1 MTLDLRTQKDVS
13 AGLRF
18 PPGFLWGSAT
28 AAAQIEGAAH
38 EDGKE
43 DSIWDA
49 FARVPGA
56 VAGGDTPEVAVDHYH
71 RMPADVALMKQLG
84 LQSYRFSTSWA
95 RVKPGDREANP
106 AGLDFY
112 SRLVDELLEANI
124 LPWLTLYHWDL
135 PQALEEKGGWA
146 NRDTAYRFRDYA
158 ELMHETLGDRVNH
171 WTTFNEPLC
180 SSLIGYA
187 GGEHAPGRR
196 EPAAALAAVHHQHL
210 AHGLAT
216 RTLRRRG
223 AENIGITL
231 NLTNAVPNDPAD
243 AVDLDA
249 ARRLDGLW
257 NRMFLEPLLLGAY
270 PKDVLVDVAGL
281 GLDDVIHPGDLDIIA
296 APLDFLGVNHY
307 HDDNVS
313 GHPLPLG
320 AATSTMPTDR
330 PKSSPF
336 VGSEHLTF
344 PSRGLPITAMGWEVN
359 PAGLHSLLVRLG
371 AEYPMLPP
379 LYVTENGAAYDDALV
394 RDVVDFDPI
403 AGDAGQVDVAVHDPQ
418 RSAYIAAHVAAVAAA
433 IADGADVRGYFVWSF
448 LDNFEWAWGYNKR
461 FGIVRVD
468 YTTQQRT
475 VKDSGRMFAKLIEE
489 SRAGSDSGARAG
501 ANSGSRA
508 ASPSA
513 LRPER
518 EAG

>member
-1 MTLDLRTQKDVS
+1 MTLNLTTQGSLV
-13 AGLRF
+13 AGHF

-71 RMPADVALMKQLG
+71 RMPEDVALMKRLG
-84 LQSYRFSTSWA
+84 LRSYRFSTSWA
-95 RVKPGDREANP
+95 RIKPGDRSVNP

-112 SRLVDELLEANI
+112 SRLVDELLEAGI

-135 PQALEEKGGWA
+135 PQALEDTGGWA

-158 ELMHETLGDRVNH
+158 EVVYDALGDRVEH

-187 GGEHAPGRR
+187 GGEHAPGRQ
-196 EPAAALAAVHHQHL
+196 EPAAALAALHHQHL

-216 RTLRRRG
+216 RTLHRRG
-223 AENIGITL
+223 AENVGITL
-231 NLTNAVPNDPAD
+231 NLTNAVPNDPTD
-243 AVDLDA
+243 PVDVDA
-249 ARRLDGLW
+249 ARRLDALW
-257 NRMFLEPLLLGAY
+257 NRAFLEPLLLGAY
-270 PKDVLVDVAGL
+270 PEDLLVDVAGL
-281 GLDDVIHPGDLDIIA
+281 GLSDVIHPGDLDIIA

-313 GHPLPLG
+313 GHPLPADAEPSL
-320 AATSTMPTDR
+320 TPTDR
-330 PKSSPF
+330 PTSSPF

-344 PSRGLPITAMGWEVN
+344 PSRGLPRTAMDWEVH
-359 PAGLHSLLVRLG
+359 PEGLRQLLVRLS
-371 AEYPMLPP
+371 EQYPTLPP
-379 LYVTENGAAYDDALV
+379 LYVTENGAAYPDEPSV
-394 RDVVDFDPI
+394 T
-403 AGDAGQVDVAVHDPQ
+403 AGGDTAVHDEA
-418 RSAYIAAHVAAVAAA
+418 RTRYIHQHIEAVGRA

-468 YTTQQRT
+468 YETQERT
-475 VKDSGRMFAKLIEE
+475 VKDSGLAFARLIAEVSSE
-489 SRAGSDSGARAG
+489 S
-501 ANSGSRA
+501 
-508 ASPSA
+508 
-513 LRPER
+513 L
-518 EAG
+518 